1 MSVGPPTR
9 ETPIV
14 ANRPER
20 RALEAGATPA
30 SNRDGATEPA
40 PTGSLGRASLPG
52 TPVTPAPRTRPPTL
66 IAIIVYKLIKGS
78 LFLSL
83 AIVAYALSDNDL
95 SQEYQNLMEFLRIHP
110 DNRFFANL
118 APKVGLLTESKVLW
132 LAVGTLVF
140 SLFSLV
146 EGVGL
151 IFGVSWA
158 GWLAIGESA
167 FFIPIEV
174 VELSRRVTPG
184 MAIILI
190 INVVIVWYLY
200 ANRHRLFVHH

>member
-1 MSVGPPTR
+1 MSVGPPTK
-9 ETPIV
+9 ETSLV
-14 ANRPER
+14 VNRPEPQGP
-20 RALEAGATPA
+20 AAGAMQAPKQCC
-30 SNRDGATEPA
+30 ATEPT
-40 PTGSLGRASLPG
+40 PTGRPGRAPLPD
-52 TPVTPAPRTRPPTL
+52 TLVTPTPQKRPPTL
-66 IAIIVYKLIKGS
+66 IAIIVYKLVKGS

-83 AIVAYALSDNDL
+83 AMMAYALSDNDL

-110 DNRFFANL
+110 DNRFFAGL
-118 APKVGLLTESKVLW
+118 ALKVGLLTESKVLW
-132 LAVGTLVF
+132 LAVGTFVF

-151 IFGVSWA
+151 VFRVSWA
-158 GWLAIGESA
+158 GWLAIGESS

-190 INVVIVWYLY
+190 TNVVIVWYLY
-200 ANRHRLFVHH
+200 ANRHRLFIHH